1 MSDKAKRNAR
11 FNFEFPFSGKNI
23 KFSIF
28 IPKINL
34 QNQEKMN
41 NCLIIW
47 LKMSKIFPVKIV
59 VK

>member
-11 FNFEFPFSGKNI
+11 FNLEFPFCGKNI

-34 QNQEKMN
+34 QNQEIMN

-47 LKMSKIFPVKIV
+47 LKMSKIFL
-59 VK
+59 